1 MSSSL
6 SNTISSSLEI
16 NNYNKI
22 LSILLSSDS
31 YKLKEDLFD
40 ICIHNIYKLFN
51 EMIKLNSNPISH
63 IEWLLS
69 SELNVN
75 KVDLIHTLFLIS
87 CKYQE
92 ISVIDW
98 IYNKFKNLTLNRY
111 NSKSYYS
118 LFQQISAYFPKKE
131 IYEWYINL
139 NKYTNSILLKR
150 FFINNI
156 QDNTLSKILL
166 INYPFL
172 KDINFWDFKK
182 FNYVNPHKKHNLLT
196 LDLKSFKILS
206 SFEKDFIKKSN
217 ILEIINELFHI
228 NGITQYIIGL
238 DVDKNILDYK
248 KLFIIFINKSNF
260 IIDNL
265 PFTPDDYINLLCEY
279 ILNQSPSFNVHR
291 IIIFIKNILNTL
303 NKSIN
308 FNKLIMLCFLKFKE
322 YVYKIFEN
330 ENTFFDEQVKKYID
344 IICNNFDCKFLT
356 LILYK
361 NRKILLDL
369 NIMTKINVM
378 ISNAFIL
385 KKYYVI
391 KWCLPYIGST
401 QILKKMLPYAITN
414 KNLDLIIIIIN
425 YDYNYILSF
434 QHNNSIIELLFIEL
448 VKNKNINLLIFIQNL
463 NPNKFFVNINQPE
476 LSFIK
481 GIKHTRFEDIQH
493 EECNICLSTSESTV
507 DIQINNCK
515 HFFHKDCLTKWIKI
529 NNTCPTCRQI
539 INSFSEIKLLQDFIL
554 PLKKKI
560 KI

>member
-1 MSSSL
+1 
-6 SNTISSSLEI
+6 
-16 NNYNKI
+16 
-22 LSILLSSDS
+22 
-31 YKLKEDLFD
+31 
-40 ICIHNIYKLFN
+40 
-51 EMIKLNSNPISH
+51 
-63 IEWLLS
+63 
-69 SELNVN
+69 
-75 KVDLIHTLFLIS
+75 
-87 CKYQE
+87 
-92 ISVIDW
+92 
-98 IYNKFKNLTLNRY
+98 
-111 NSKSYYS
+111 
-118 LFQQISAYFPKKE
+118 
-131 IYEWYINL
+131 
-139 NKYTNSILLKR
+139 
-150 FFINNI
+150 
-156 QDNTLSKILL
+156 
-166 INYPFL
+166 
-172 KDINFWDFKK
+172 
-182 FNYVNPHKKHNLLT
+182 
-196 LDLKSFKILS
+196 
-206 SFEKDFIKKSN
+206 
-217 ILEIINELFHI
+217 
-228 NGITQYIIGL
+228 
-238 DVDKNILDYK
+238 
-248 KLFIIFINKSNF
+248 
-260 IIDNL
+260 
-265 PFTPDDYINLLCEY
+265 
-279 ILNQSPSFNVHR
+279 
-291 IIIFIKNILNTL
+291 
-303 NKSIN
+303 
-308 FNKLIMLCFLKFKE
+308 
-322 YVYKIFEN
+322 
-330 ENTFFDEQVKKYID
+330 
-344 IICNNFDCKFLT
+344 
-356 LILYK
+356 
-361 NRKILLDL
+361 
-369 NIMTKINVM
+369 MTKINVM